1 MITMEKLGRLR
12 RLYFRDG
19 LTLSE
24 IARKTGF
31 ARYTVKTWPRATEG
45 VEPKYRRRAGQI
57 KISPFTALLRHV
69 TLTSFDYCGRTLRP
83 THRRRH
89 RVGKRQLHLS

>member
-1 MITMEKLGRLR
+1 MITMEKLRRLR

-31 ARYTVKTWPRATEG
+31 ARNTVKTWLKAAEG
-45 VEPKYRRRAGQI
+45 VESKYRRRIGQT
-57 KISPFTALLRHV
+57 KILPFTELLIKALETDAR
-69 TLTSFDYCGRTLRP
+69 RP
-83 THRRRH
+83 RRDR
-89 RVGKRQLHLS
+89 RSALKTVCRAKGGGVSG